1 MGFTQIP
8 LACLLLFTVSFLF
21 KSNKTPLTRI
31 NIIKLSCYLNKK
43 FKVKTIL
50 LIK

>member
-8 LACLLLFTVSFLF
+8 LAFLLLSTVNFLF
-21 KSNKTPLTRI
+21 KSNKTPLTPI
-31 NIIKLSCYLNKK
+31 NIIKLSCYLDKK
-43 FKVKTIL
+43 FKTIL